1 MNGVFLGA
9 EEGLHTPTGVS
20 RIDSTAGAP
29 PARGARERQRLD
41 TRERIFAVALQEF
54 RAVGVAAAQVDR
66 IARSAGVAR
75 GTFYFHFPTKDDV
88 LLELAARVSSRIA
101 RRITSLADS
110 APSLRALLT
119 SVTNAVTDEHSRVGE
134 SGLLAEM
141 LSLHVRRPHD
151 LSDPTGNVPN
161 LIHELARQLASAKAR
176 GQFSS
181 RLPVEQLA
189 AVFATSLFGICA
201 RMPAGEALQGS
212 CEAWVDLV
220 VRGLESPLAE
230 GPAEDLLSTPQLSH
244 EMQFQR
250 RLSDT

>member
-1 MNGVFLGA
+1 MSVVGVFVRA
-9 EEGLHTPTGVS
+9 EGGLATPTWAGRSDV
-20 RIDSTAGAP
+20 TAGAP
-29 PARGARERQRLD
+29 PARGSRARQRLD

-66 IARSAGVAR
+66 IARCAGVAR

-101 RRITSLADS
+101 RRIAALADS
-110 APSLRALLT
+110 APSLRELLT
-119 SVTNAVTDEHSRVGE
+119 RVTDAITDEHSRVGE

-161 LIHELARQLASAKAR
+161 LVDELTRQLAASEAN

-201 RMPAGEALQGS
+201 RMPAGEALRGS

-220 VRGLESPLAE
+220 VRGLESPSTGGAGRRPPVSAE
-230 GPAEDLLSTPQLSH
+230 
-244 EMQFQR
+244 
-250 RLSDT
+250 RLP